1 MEAEVPVSAL
11 PDDGYLSALR
21 EDARRRVPSPP
32 PLDDVIEDVGRQRL
46 AAYYLYSALLAGLID
61 DDDLA
66 ASRWPAELAEPM
78 RRLGLDRLAP
88 LTRAGLDVQLT
99 TAEQGTL
106 RRQDRQPEFAHLL
119 VGLINQRAFGP
130 LCGAADSVRL
140 TTPSPAGG
148 GDLELIKDSQV
159 IGRCNVVDHWELV
172 AQYLAGTPELHAE
185 AEAATAHSTKS
196 AVERQIKETGISHAV
211 SVGTDL
217 AVSIHPLGAAVGYG
231 TRLVRARVRT
241 GREEAG
247 TLRDVGQELSTL
259 YAQARQDL
267 TDLQAQRTGR

>member
-21 EDARRRVPSPP
+21 DDARTRVPSPP
-32 PLDDVIEDVGRQRL
+32 ALDDVIEDAGRQRL

-61 DDDLA
+61 GGDLA
-66 ASRWPAELAEPM
+66 AARWPANVASPM
-78 RRLGLDRLAP
+78 ERLGLTMLAP
-88 LTRAGLDVQLT
+88 LTGAGLDVQLT
-99 TAEQGTL
+99 PAEQRTL
-106 RRQDRQPEFAHLL
+106 RRQDRVSEFAHLL
-119 VGLINQRAFGP
+119 VGLINQGAFGP
-130 LCGAADSVRL
+130 LCGDADSVRL
-140 TTPSPAGG
+140 TTPTQAGG
-148 GDLELIKDSQV
+148 GDLELIKNSQV
-159 IGRCNVVDHWELV
+159 IGTCNVVDHWELV
-172 AQYLAGTPELHAE
+172 AQYLAGTPELHAQ
-185 AEAATAHSTKS
+185 AEAATTHTTKN

-231 TRLVRARVRT
+231 TRLVRARIRT

-259 YAQARQDL
+259 YAQAKQDL
-267 TDLQAQRTGR
+267 ADLQAQRTGS